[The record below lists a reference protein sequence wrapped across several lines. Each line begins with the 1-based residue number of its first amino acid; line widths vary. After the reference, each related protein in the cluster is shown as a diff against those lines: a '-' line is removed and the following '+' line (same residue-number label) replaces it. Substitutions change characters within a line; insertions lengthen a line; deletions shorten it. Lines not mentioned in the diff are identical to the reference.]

1 MSRIAISP
9 LVTQTRVIHAN
20 IACMPQAEVCHISR
34 IYLVFLALMIRFCTT

>member
-20 IACMPQAEVCHISR
+20 IACMPQACFQNIFC
-34 IYLVFLALMIRFCTT
+34 FLMKTIMTFR